1 MTVNGKRM
9 DQIFLNM
16 RLFIWR
22 IVWESNPLVA
32 FACQIK
38 SLVPPQLGVR
48 SVFGP
53 SPRIRT
59 WTLLI
64 KSQMR

>member
-22 IVWESNPLVA
+22 IVWESNPLYVA
-32 FACQIK
+32 VVQFSKLLLYHPAHDPLYFLCIRDCNTLCQR
-38 SLVPPQLGVR
+38 V
-48 SVFGP
+48 
-53 SPRIRT
+53 
-59 WTLLI
+59 
-64 KSQMR
+64 